1 LIALVAA
8 SISAVA
14 QEESADAPSEEPSPW
29 LLAPVLTSD
38 PKLGTSLG
46 ALGGYLHYF
55 DGKSRPSIFAVMGQ
69 YTSTDSIVAALL
81 AKTSFDEDRQ
91 RLNAGF
97 VYGDIKNDY
106 DDYLGTG
113 VPLKSN
119 VGLHSV
125 FARYLYRVRN
135 EWFIGAQGVYQDTPI
150 EGVTEFDQELLDTLG
165 ITSYKSGGLGLVV
178 YRDSRDSDTMP
189 THGGLFNLNNMAYR
203 ESLGGEDDYDVYRID
218 IRYFITH
225 GKGHVFALRQLN
237 HLTDNAPVQVRAAVQ
252 LRSYK
257 IGQYNGEY
265 MSSIEGE
272 ERMKLGE
279 RWTATLFAGIA
290 CTYGE
295 GKSCSGSENL
305 FPAVGA
311 GIQYVLKPKERIVLN
326 LEYAQ
331 GDAGNHGVYL
341 KMGYAY

>member
-1 LIALVAA
+1 MLAA
-8 SISAVA
+8 SPVFVHA
-14 QEESADAPSEEPSPW
+14 QEDSPGSPQEERSPW
-29 LLAPVLTSD
+29 LLAPILTTD

-46 ALGGYLHYF
+46 ALAGYLHFF
-55 DGKSRPSIFAVMGQ
+55 DEKSRPSIFAVTGQ
-69 YTSTDSIVAALL
+69 YTDTDSIVAAVL
-81 AKTSFDEDRQ
+81 AKTSFDEDHQ

-113 VPLKSN
+113 VPLKSE

-125 FARYLYRVRN
+125 FARYLYRIRN
-135 EWFIGAQGVYQDTPI
+135 EWFVGVQGLYQDTAI
-150 EGVTEFDQELLDTLG
+150 GGVTDFDQELLDTLG
-165 ITSYKSGGLGLVV
+165 ITAYKSGGLGVV
-178 YRDSRDSDTMP
+178 LYRDSRDSDTMP
-189 THGGLFNLNNMAYR
+189 TRGSLFNLNNMAYR
-203 ESLGGEDDYDVYRID
+203 ESLGGESDYDVYRID
-218 IRYFITH
+218 IRYFISH
-225 GKGHVFALRQLN
+225 GNGHVFALRQLN
-237 HLTDNAPVQVRAAVQ
+237 HLTENAPTQVRAAVQ

-272 ERMKLGE
+272 ERVKLGE
-279 RWTATLFAGIA
+279 RWTATVFAGVA
-290 CTYGE
+290 CTYGDGE
-295 GKSCSGSENL
+295 TCSGENVY
-305 FPAVGA
+305 PAAGA

-331 GDAGNHGVYL
+331 GDGDNHGVYL